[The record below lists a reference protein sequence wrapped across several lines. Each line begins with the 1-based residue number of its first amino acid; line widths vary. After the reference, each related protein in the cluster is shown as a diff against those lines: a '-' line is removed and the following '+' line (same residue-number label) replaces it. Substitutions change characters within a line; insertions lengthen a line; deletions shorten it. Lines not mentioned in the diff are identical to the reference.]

1 MSACSRCNA
10 GPSDAAR
17 EKAILKRQRKA
28 GLVLAG
34 RAAKNKRRSELVARG
49 VTDADILDEMTTS
62 VGLSGVPF
70 VVDVAS
76 RKGKLPTST
85 LPVGY
90 ELRQVIG
97 EQEACDALLRYHSS
111 TDRPDSDFRQCPDS
125 APSLRQLRQ
134 YRQYR
139 GGV

>member
-1 MSACSRCNA
+1 M
-10 GPSDAAR
+10 
-17 EKAILKRQRKA
+17 
-28 GLVLAG
+28 VLAG

-97 EQEACDALLRYHSS
+97 QLQRVGLIQERKEGVIRGWDWLGLASLSTTVSTTTVQCIKRLLS
-111 TDRPDSDFRQCPDS
+111 F
-125 APSLRQLRQ
+125 
-134 YRQYR
+134 
-139 GGV
+139 